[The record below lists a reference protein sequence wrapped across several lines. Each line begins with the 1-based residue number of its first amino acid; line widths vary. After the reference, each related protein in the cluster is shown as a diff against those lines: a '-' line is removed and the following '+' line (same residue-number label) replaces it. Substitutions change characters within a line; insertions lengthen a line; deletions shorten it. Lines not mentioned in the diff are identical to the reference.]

1 MPQKKWCNKCSDRH
15 FPPTGK
21 KCNKTSEEISFNQSV
36 HDTDV
41 FSSTSDQDVQ
51 TPPKSQKKGMVKN
64 KKKAAKTT
72 QEGQQAE
79 IQTRILEQLQKVN
92 DRLDAMEDK
101 VEEVAQSHPKDNT
114 KLSTKYLS
122 SKVSHVSSETS
133 DESDESDSDSSVP
146 DIETLRKSEQLQ
158 KQVDSR
164 LRQLKKASQKT
175 GKHDS
180 EKFKSKR
187 GGGLEILVKNKVA
200 WPHESILSGAN
211 RTRVTYDQLN
221 ITQWVQGFCRNIMD
235 ERDEKTRFQMVRY
248 MSELMEDATDF
259 TWQGAKAA
267 HAVLLCEFERGT
279 VSWRDTNR
287 IERIRRAHAQ
297 KHHNTSTKYG
307 LKAEFAKKPWF
318 CRFYQNGTCQY
329 QKDHEYNG
337 KLQKHICAFCLSQGK
352 TLGHPEKDCTA
363 KRQAKNE

>member
-64 KKKAAKTT
+64 KKKAVKTT

-101 VEEVAQSHPKDNT
+101 VEEVVQSHPKDNT
-114 KLSTKYLS
+114 KLSKKYFS

-211 RTRVTYDQLN
+211 
-221 ITQWVQGFCRNIMD
+221 
-235 ERDEKTRFQMVRY
+235 
-248 MSELMEDATDF
+248 
-259 TWQGAKAA
+259 
-267 HAVLLCEFERGT
+267 
-279 VSWRDTNR
+279 
-287 IERIRRAHAQ
+287 
-297 KHHNTSTKYG
+297 
-307 LKAEFAKKPWF
+307 
-318 CRFYQNGTCQY
+318 
-329 QKDHEYNG
+329 
-337 KLQKHICAFCLSQGK
+337 
-352 TLGHPEKDCTA
+352 
-363 KRQAKNE
+363 

>member
-1 MPQKKWCNKCSDRH
+1 M
-15 FPPTGK
+15 
-21 KCNKTSEEISFNQSV
+21 
-36 HDTDV
+36 
-41 FSSTSDQDVQ
+41 FSPTSDQDVQ
-51 TPPKSQKKGMVKN
+51 TPPQSQKKGMVKN
-64 KKKAAKTT
+64 KKKAVKTT
-72 QEGQQAE
+72 QEEGQQAE

-101 VEEVAQSHPKDNT
+101 VEEVAQSQSKDNT
-114 KLSTKYLS
+114 KLSKKHFNS
-122 SKVSHVSSETS
+122 RVSHVSSESS

-235 ERDEKTRFQMVRY
+235 ESNEKTRFQMVQY

-287 IERIRRAHAQ
+287 IERIR
-297 KHHNTSTKYG
+297 
-307 LKAEFAKKPWF
+307 
-318 CRFYQNGTCQY
+318 
-329 QKDHEYNG
+329 
-337 KLQKHICAFCLSQGK
+337 
-352 TLGHPEKDCTA
+352 
-363 KRQAKNE
+363 